1 MRKCEKVKRRTSR
14 DMEKSWTVG
23 ALCSLGE
30 LEHVPSSGAPASPG
44 EYESVPINR
53 V

>member
-1 MRKCEKVKRRTSR
+1 
-14 DMEKSWTVG
+14 MEKSWTVG

-30 LEHVPSSGAPASPG
+30 LEHVPNSGGPGSPG